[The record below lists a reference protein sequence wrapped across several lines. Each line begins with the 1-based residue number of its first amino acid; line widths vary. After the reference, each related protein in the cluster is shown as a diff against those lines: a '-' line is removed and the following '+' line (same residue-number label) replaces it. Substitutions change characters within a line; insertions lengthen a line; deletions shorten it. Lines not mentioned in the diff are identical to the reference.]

1 MAALTTTARPEAA
14 APVKAAR
21 RSRPRYW
28 RGAVLAVAGL
38 YFITPLLSSFV
49 FTVHVPNQGLTFEAY
64 SGILSADGFTESLFL
79 SLSLAAATIALALLL
94 VVPALV
100 AVRLGPPRL
109 RAVVEVVCM
118 LPLVVPPIALVT
130 GIATVLRWGPDH
142 FSRTPLYQTFLA
154 VQNESFPVVLVLA
167 YTVLALPFVH
177 RSLDAGLRAVDVP
190 TLVEAARNCGASR
203 LQVIVSVIL
212 PNLRS
217 SLAGASFLTLALVL
231 GEYTVA
237 SLLGFRPFAVW
248 IVTVSGA
255 EARMSVAV
263 SLLSLLITWA
273 LLLILSR
280 AGTGSSASAT
290 AIPAGPA
297 TAVPAAGPT
306 AAVPAAGTGAT
317 ASAPV
322 AGAAAAGAG
331 TGTAGTGPAAPGA
344 PATTPAAAPTPVPGK
359 E

>member
-1 MAALTTTARPEAA
+1 MAALTTVPA
-14 APVKAAR
+14 APASAPAKAAR

-28 RGAVLAVAGL
+28 RGAVLAIAGL
-38 YFITPLLSSFV
+38 YFVTPLVSSFV

-64 SGILSADGFTESLFL
+64 TGILSADGFTESLFL

-109 RAVVEVVCM
+109 RAVVEIVCM

-130 GIATVLRWGPDH
+130 GIATVLRWGPEH

-273 LLLILSR
+273 LLLVLSR

-297 TAVPAAGPT
+297 TAIPAGPATAIPAGPATVTPAADAT
-306 AAVPAAGTGAT
+306 SGT
-317 ASAPV
+317 
-322 AGAAAAGAG
+322 
-331 TGTAGTGPAAPGA
+331 GTGPAP
-344 PATTPAAAPTPVPGK
+344 AAPTSVPGK

>member
-1 MAALTTTARPEAA
+1 MAALTTVPA
-14 APVKAAR
+14 APASAPAKAAR

-28 RGAVLAVAGL
+28 RGAVLAIAGL
-38 YFITPLLSSFV
+38 YFVTPLVSSFV

-64 SGILSADGFTESLFL
+64 TGILSADGFTESLFL

-109 RAVVEVVCM
+109 RAVVEIVCM

-130 GIATVLRWGPDH
+130 GIATVLRWGPEH

-273 LLLILSR
+273 LLLVLSR

-297 TAVPAAGPT
+297 TAIPAGPATVTPAADAT
-306 AAVPAAGTGAT
+306 SGT
-317 ASAPV
+317 
-322 AGAAAAGAG
+322 
-331 TGTAGTGPAAPGA
+331 GTGPAP
-344 PATTPAAAPTPVPGK
+344 AAPTSVPGK

>member
-1 MAALTTTARPEAA
+1 MAALTPLSTPPASPDAVPAPAGTAR
-14 APVKAAR
+14 R
-21 RSRPRYW
+21 RPRYW
-28 RGAVLAVAGL
+28 RGAVITVAGL
-38 YFITPLLSSFV
+38 YFLTPLVSSFV
-49 FTVHVPNQGLTFEAY
+49 FTVHVPGQGLTFAAY
-64 SGILSADGFTESLFL
+64 SGILSAEGFTESLFL

-94 VVPALV
+94 VVPALI

-109 RAVVEVVCM
+109 RAVVEIVCM

-190 TLVEAARNCGASR
+190 TLVEAARNCGAGR
-203 LQVIVSVIL
+203 LYVILRVIL

-248 IVTVSGA
+248 IVSVSGA

-273 LLLILSR
+273 LLLVLSR
-280 AGTGSSASAT
+280 AGTGPS
-290 AIPAGPA
+290 
-297 TAVPAAGPT
+297 TAVPGGAPSAAGPT
-306 AAVPAAGTGAT
+306 GSAGSAGSP
-317 ASAPV
+317 SAPD
-322 AGAAAAGAG
+322 
-331 TGTAGTGPAAPGA
+331 
-344 PATTPAAAPTPVPGK
+344 PAAAPIPVPGK

>member
-1 MAALTTTARPEAA
+1 MAALTTVPAATAS
-14 APVKAAR
+14 APAKAAR

-28 RGAVLAVAGL
+28 RGAVLAIAGL
-38 YFITPLLSSFV
+38 YFVTPLVSSFV

-64 SGILSADGFTESLFL
+64 TGILSADGFTESLFL
-79 SLSLAAATIALALLL
+79 SHSLAAATIALALLL

-109 RAVVEVVCM
+109 RAVVEIVCM

-130 GIATVLRWGPDH
+130 GIATVLRWGPEH

-273 LLLILSR
+273 LLLVLSR
-280 AGTGSSASAT
+280 AGTGSSAT

-297 TAVPAAGPT
+297 TATPAGPATVTPAADAT
-306 AAVPAAGTGAT
+306 SGT
-317 ASAPV
+317 
-322 AGAAAAGAG
+322 
-331 TGTAGTGPAAPGA
+331 GTGPAP
-344 PATTPAAAPTPVPGK
+344 AAPTSVPGK